1 MSQLAVEEKWF
12 FSRDTVLEIAKE
24 FVPEKREC
32 KKTKK
37 KQWKQWISKET
48 VKSNERYR

>member
-37 KQWKQWISKET
+37 KQWISKET